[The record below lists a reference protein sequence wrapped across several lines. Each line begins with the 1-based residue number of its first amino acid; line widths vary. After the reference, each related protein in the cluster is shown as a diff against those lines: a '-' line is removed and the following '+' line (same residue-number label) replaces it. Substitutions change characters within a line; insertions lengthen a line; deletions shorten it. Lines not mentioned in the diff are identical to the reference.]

1 MDSPS
6 TPPVLPPSLGL
17 VEGDGVE
24 YSGGVIEGPMAIA
37 APIAFPEGCFK

>member
-1 MDSPS
+1 MDYVMDSHS

-24 YSGGVIEGPMAIA
+24 YSGG
-37 APIAFPEGCFK
+37 